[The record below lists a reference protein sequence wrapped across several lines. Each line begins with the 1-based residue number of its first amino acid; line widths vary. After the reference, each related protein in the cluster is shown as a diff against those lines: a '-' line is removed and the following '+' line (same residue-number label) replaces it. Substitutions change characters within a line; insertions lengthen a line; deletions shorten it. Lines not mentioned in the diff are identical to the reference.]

1 VKRKSIY
8 VSPYILIPVIFSGI
22 VVLALIVNYLIT
34 SHYLRTGVEHLSPMI
49 WFGAA
54 TALVTFALS
63 FQILRIILKPIIRF
77 VKTTEK
83 LPVMTQA
90 PSPDDALRSPDNIE
104 HLHRV
109 LDQVATILGKVE
121 ARELFPEIIGQSK
134 VIREVFGQIMKVAP
148 TDATVLISGESG
160 TGKELVAT
168 GIYEQS
174 TRRGKPFVKL
184 NCVAI
189 PEGLL
194 ESELFGHEKGAFT
207 GAIAQ
212 KKGKFELADG
222 GTIFLDEIGDMPLS
236 TQAKLL
242 RVLQERTFERVG
254 GTSPLQVDVRFIA
267 ATNKNLPEMVKAGT
281 FREDLFYRI
290 NVFSLQLPPLR
301 ERREDIPVLV
311 EHFLRSTGKAAQ
323 VSTPTMQLLLGY
335 PWPGNVRELQN
346 VIERAAVIAEGTIE
360 PAHLPLYFRN
370 EMKVLGTSE
379 GPENSISL
387 DDRIAQIEKSMI
399 IEAMTRAGGVQIRAA
414 QLLGINQRSL
424 WHRIKKHNIDVPSL
438 KKTTKY
444 VGAAT
449 NFEGDA

>member
-1 VKRKSIY
+1 MKRKIIY
-8 VSPYILIPVIFSGI
+8 VSTYILIPAIFSGI
-22 VVLALIVNYLIT
+22 VILALIVNYLIM
-34 SHYLRTGVEHLSPMI
+34 SHYLRMGAEADLQIIRFSAATGV
-49 WFGAA
+49 
-54 TALVTFALS
+54 VTFVIS
-63 FQILRIILKPIIRF
+63 FLLLRIILKPITRF
-77 VKTTEK
+77 VKTAEK
-83 LPVMTQA
+83 LPVMIQTP
-90 PSPDDALRSPDNIE
+90 PSDKTDLSPDNIE
-104 HLHRV
+104 HIQRV

-121 ARELFPEIIGQSK
+121 ARELFPEIIGQSR

-160 TGKELVAT
+160 TGKELVAA
-168 GIYEQS
+168 GIYKQS
-174 TRRGKPFVKL
+174 ARRGKPFVKL

-212 KKGKFELADG
+212 KKGKFELANG

-290 NVFSLQLPPLR
+290 NVFALHLPPLR

-311 EHFLRSTGKAAQ
+311 EYFLGSAEKTAQ
-323 VSTPTMQLLLGY
+323 VPPQTMQLLLGY
-335 PWPGNVRELQN
+335 AWPGNVRELQN

-360 PAHLPLYFRN
+360 PAHLPSYFRN
-370 EMKVLGTSE
+370 EIKVLGTSD

-387 DDRIAQIEKSMI
+387 DDRLAQIEKGII

-414 QLLGINQRSL
+414 ELLGINQRSL
-424 WHRIKKHNIDVPSL
+424 WHRIKKHSIEVPSL
-438 KKTTKY
+438 KKLQ
-444 VGAAT
+444 
-449 NFEGDA
+449 NP

>member
-1 VKRKSIY
+1 MKRKNIY
-8 VSPYILIPVIFSGI
+8 LSLYILIPAIFSGI
-22 VVLALIVNYLIT
+22 VILALIVNYLLT
-34 SHYLRTGVEHLSPMI
+34 SNYLRMGVKPVTQMI
-49 WFGAA
+49 WIGAA
-54 TALVTFALS
+54 TAVIAFVVS
-63 FQILRIILKPIIRF
+63 FLILRLILKPITRF

-83 LPVMTQA
+83 LPVMTQTQ
-90 PSPDDALRSPDNIE
+90 PSENNEIGSDNIE
-104 HLHRV
+104 HIHRV

-121 ARELFPEIIGQSK
+121 ARELFPEIIGQSR

-160 TGKELVAT
+160 TGKELVAA
-168 GIYEQS
+168 GIYKQS
-174 TRRGKPFVKL
+174 ARRGKPFVKL

-254 GTSPLQVDVRFIA
+254 GTNPLQVDVRFIA

-290 NVFSLQLPPLR
+290 NVFALHLPPLR

-311 EHFLRSTGKAAQ
+311 EHFLGSAEKAAQ
-323 VSTPTMQLLLGY
+323 VSTQTMQLLLGY

-360 PAHLPLYFRN
+360 SAHLPSYFRN
-370 EMKVLGTSE
+370 EMKVLGASE

-387 DDRIAQIEKSMI
+387 DDRIAQIEKGMI
-399 IEAMTRAGGVQIRAA
+399 IEAMTRSGGVQIRAA

-438 KKTTKY
+438 KKLQ
-444 VGAAT
+444 
-449 NFEGDA
+449 NM

>member
-1 VKRKSIY
+1 MKRKSIY

-54 TALVTFALS
+54 SVVIVFVVS
-63 FQILRIILKPIIRF
+63 FLILRIILKPITRF

-90 PSPDDALRSPDNIE
+90 PLPDDASRSPDNIE
-104 HLHRV
+104 HIHRV

-121 ARELFPEIIGQSK
+121 ARELFPEIIGQSR
-134 VIREVFGQIMKVAP
+134 VIREIFGQIMKVAP

-160 TGKELVAT
+160 TGKELVAA
-168 GIYEQS
+168 GIYTQS
-174 TRRGKPFVKL
+174 TRRGRPFVKL

-222 GTIFLDEIGDMPLS
+222 GTIFLDEIGDMPLA

-254 GTSPLQVDVRFIA
+254 GTSPLQVDVRFIV
-267 ATNKNLPEMVKAGT
+267 ATNKNLTEMVKAGT

-290 NVFSLQLPPLR
+290 NVFALHLPPLR

-311 EHFLRSTGKAAQ
+311 EHFLASAEKAAQ
-323 VSTPTMQLLLGY
+323 ISPQTMQLLLGY

-346 VIERAAVIAEGTIE
+346 IIERAAVIAEGTIE
-360 PAHLPLYFRN
+360 PSHLPAYFRN

-379 GPENSISL
+379 GPDNLISL
-387 DDRIAQIEKSMI
+387 DDRIAQIEKGMI

-424 WHRIKKHNIDVPSL
+424 WHRIKKYNIDVPSL
-438 KKTTKY
+438 KKLQ
-444 VGAAT
+444 
-449 NFEGDA
+449 NM

>member
-1 VKRKSIY
+1 LKRRSIY
-8 VSPYILIPVIFSGI
+8 VSPYILIPAIMIHHWTFGDP
-22 VVLALIVNYLIT
+22 
-34 SHYLRTGVEHLSPMI
+34 RTGVEGVLRAI
-49 WFGAA
+49 RYGAV
-54 TALVTFALS
+54 TALLTFVIS
-63 FQILRIILKPIIRF
+63 FLILKIILKPITRF
-77 VKTTEK
+77 VKATEK
-83 LPVMTQA
+83 LPVMAQA
-90 PSPDDALRSPDNIE
+90 PLSQGAASNPENIE
-104 HLHRV
+104 HIQRV

-160 TGKELVAT
+160 TGKELVAA
-168 GIYEQS
+168 GIYKQS

-222 GTIFLDEIGDMPLS
+222 GTIFLDEIGDMPIS

-254 GTSPLQVDVRFIA
+254 GTSPLQIDVRFIV
-267 ATNKNLPEMVKAGT
+267 ATNKNLQDMVKAGT

-290 NVFSLQLPPLR
+290 NVFALHLPKLC
-301 ERREDIPVLV
+301 ERREDIPALV
-311 EHFLRSTGKAAQ
+311 EHFLGSAEKAAQ
-323 VSTPTMQLLLGY
+323 VSPQTMQLLLVY
-335 PWPGNVRELQN
+335 SWPGNVRELQN
-346 VIERAAVIAEGTIE
+346 VIERAAVIAEGIIE
-360 PAHLPLYFRN
+360 PAHLPSYLRN
-370 EMKVLGTSE
+370 EMKVPGTSE
-379 GPENSISL
+379 KPENSISL
-387 DDRIAQIEKSMI
+387 DDRLAQIEKGMI

-424 WHRIKKHNIDVPSL
+424 WHRIKKHNIDVPSI
-438 KKTTKY
+438 KKLQ
-444 VGAAT
+444 
-449 NFEGDA
+449 NM